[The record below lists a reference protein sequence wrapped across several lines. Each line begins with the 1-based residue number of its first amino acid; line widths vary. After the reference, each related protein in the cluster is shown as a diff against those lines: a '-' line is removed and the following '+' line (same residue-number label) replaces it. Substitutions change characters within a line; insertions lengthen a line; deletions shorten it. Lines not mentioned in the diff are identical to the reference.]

1 MLLVEALAK
10 QRACACDCHRKL
22 DSDERTRGV
31 EALYVCD
38 DVLRGFGYEPT
49 YELHGDAL
57 FRQAQQRCD
66 PAGRVVA
73 VRFGE
78 CMYKRLL
85 GSLLHEIL
93 HALHG
98 DVTRANYGIPFGLP
112 YGVPVDVP
120 PSDEERYLSRFNE
133 GEARAFVG
141 VWILGKQLFDIDWT
155 LRTARDVGTYVFTSG
170 NALVSPPK
178 GFRPVAH
185 LDRKH
190 HAERYYARARKLED
204 EARIELGRPEVLDGL
219 VSRVRVAAEEGQRR
233 GKKRPPARDFG
244 RMSPKRTLS
253 TDPCTCGSA
262 RPYKDCCARSA
273 GQATPAVFSSLAR

>member
-66 PAGRVVA
+66 PEGRVVA

-78 CMYKRLL
+78 CMYKRLV

-98 DVTRANYGIPFGLP
+98 DVTQANYGIPFGLP
-112 YGVPVDVP
+112 YGVPEDIAP
-120 PSDEERYLSRFNE
+120 TDEESYLAPFNE
-133 GEARAFVG
+133 SEARAFVG
-141 VWILGKQLFDIDWT
+141 VWILGKELFDIDWN
-155 LRTARDVGTYVFTSG
+155 LRTARDVGTYVFTAG

-185 LDRKH
+185 LDRQH
-190 HAERYYARARKLED
+190 HEQRYYTRARKLED
-204 EARIELGRPEVLDGL
+204 EARAELMRPDMLATL
-219 VSRVRVAAEEGQRR
+219 VSRVHAAAEEGRTR

-244 RMSPKRTLS
+244 RMAPKRTLS

-262 RPYKDCCARSA
+262 RPYKDCCARTA
-273 GQATPAVFSSLAR
+273 GHAAPVVSSGLAR